1 MFYHRL
7 WNPLLTRD
15 LKITTRILPQSS
27 PYQVNTVG
35 YSQEVIHSRLFTV
48 GYSQKVIHDVLTKN
62 MFAFCEIVQF
72 SLVKVNTR
80 VKHQTATYT
89 SQSQWLTK
97 FLHSPVIRK
106 ILAHLRNFKRI
117 GVLFTSLRHFHLN
130 RPMRMMN
137 ILRSNQN
144 NACLRSPSVSFLE
157 HFELLLVS
165 ILWHK
170 GFL

>member
-15 LKITTRILPQSS
+15 LKITTRIFPQSS

-106 ILAHLRNFKRI
+106 ILAHLRISNI